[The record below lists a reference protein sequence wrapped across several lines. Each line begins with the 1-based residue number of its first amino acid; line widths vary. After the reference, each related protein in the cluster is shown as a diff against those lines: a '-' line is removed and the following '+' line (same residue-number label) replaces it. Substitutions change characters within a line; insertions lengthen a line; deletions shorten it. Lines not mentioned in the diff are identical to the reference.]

1 MSGAGWA
8 ALSGAGFGL
17 FQAIN
22 ARAVRDLDSI
32 YFSTFLQL
40 VLATVVLAIASV
52 ATEDLSELADATAW
66 GIIAFALAGLV
77 HFFIGWTTLNVSQAR
92 IGAARTS
99 PLLSTSPVFGV
110 VFAAV
115 FASQLPDALAAF
127 GIALTIAGAYLVAD
141 PGAGERAPLSDS
153 IFALATACAW
163 ALSAVLTV
171 EGLEGFSSP
180 LLGVTVG
187 MLASTVAY
195 GVLLPFSSE
204 PIRLGDRGAL
214 ELKLLA
220 GLIVGIAT
228 WGRWVALD
236 DASVGAVLA
245 LQLLAVPVV
254 LVAAPLISGRHVE
267 IVTTKIWAGAALVIV
282 GSLLLILAE

>member
-1 MSGAGWA
+1 VSGAGWA

-52 ATEDLSELADATAW
+52 ATEDVSQLTDATAW

-77 HFFIGWTTLNVSQAR
+77 HFFIGWTTLNISQAR
-92 IGAARTS
+92 IGAARTA
-99 PLLSTSPVFGV
+99 PLLSTSPLFGG

-127 GIALTIAGAYLVAD
+127 GIALTIAGASLVAD
-141 PGAGERAPLSDS
+141 PGAGERAALSDS

-163 ALSAVLTV
+163 AISALLTV
-171 EGLEGFSSP
+171 EGLEGFGSP

-187 MLASTVAY
+187 MLAATVAY
-195 GVLLPFSSE
+195 GVLLPLRSE
-204 PIRLGDRGAL
+204 PIRLGDLGAL

-220 GLIVGIAT
+220 GLLVGMAT

-245 LQLLAVPVV
+245 LQLLSVPVV

-267 IVTTKIWAGAALVIV
+267 IVTTKIWAGASLVIG
-282 GSLLLILAE
+282 GSLLLILGE